1 MSGSNKISP
10 WSEIKDLFEHDDG
23 SLPDIYVEN
32 LTAQEIESIYGWV
45 LSLTEIYGEPTLWSI
60 KENKDVPLAS
70 YKNPAQD
77 FNAGEVETFHHTLKE
92 FAING
97 ITIPMLGIRV
107 GEDAIDF
114 DYRMGKEWGE
124 KQVEALFN
132 FLAQIKD
139 KAITAKIF
147 QADEGC
153 YEKPNAKF
161 AKAFEQYYQQ
171 RKAS

>member
-1 MSGSNKISP
+1 MSDSNKISL
-10 WSEIKDLFEHDDG
+10 WDEVKDLFEHDDG
-23 SLPDIYVEN
+23 SLPDICVKN
-32 LTAQEIESIYGWV
+32 LNPREIESIYSWV

-60 KENKDVPLAS
+60 KDSKDVPVSA
-70 YKNPAQD
+70 YKNPAKD
-77 FNAGEVETFHHTLKE
+77 FNAGEVESFHHPLKE
-92 FAING
+92 FAIG
-97 ITIPMLGIRV
+97 GTTIPMLGIRV
-107 GEDAIDF
+107 GKGAIDF

-124 KQVEALFN
+124 EQVEALSE
-132 FLAQIKD
+132 FLAQIRD
-139 KAITAKIF
+139 KAPIAKIF